1 MKKLMVLLIA
11 VSMALGVL
19 TAYASADEMRLF
31 SDVTE
36 DDWFAYG
43 VKDAAARGLMIGTG
57 GDKFSPSAE
66 VNRAMVVTVLWRI
79 EGEPEV
85 LLAPSFNDVPDGEW
99 YTKAVAW
106 AAAMGIAQGRGD
118 GSFAPLE
125 GVTREA
131 FATFLY
137 RWAQGRGYDVS
148 ADTKRFT
155 GYMGSA
161 PSDWAEPA
169 MDWARDRGFFNW
181 KETRVGPLASA
192 QSLCVDETATRAE
205 TAVFLSRFCR
215 CYIDE
220 TESEEPKVLYR
231 MVDDNRDDGGYLWD
245 FMTMELPEFW
255 MGSCITSL
263 TGYEGINA
271 VSVDFQDCS
280 NKRPRSSMGKLFELI
295 LCPEGTNTEQF
306 GSWEKLGDAEPG
318 KSGRI
323 CTVDAGPEMGR
334 INLYVKYFADS
345 EGMWAEEGMRIYDPE
360 KPANYLKMSACFEQI
375 INSIRFDKGV
385 AVVDAAPSYAGL
397 MKNQ

>member
-1 MKKLMVLLIA
+1 MKKCLILLLSVIMLISLLPA
-11 VSMALGVL
+11 HAAAEES
-19 TAYASADEMRLF
+19 DF

-79 EGEPEV
+79 EGEPET

-106 AAAMGIAQGRGD
+106 AAANGIAQGYGD
-118 GSFAPLE
+118 GNFAPLE

-131 FATFLY
+131 LATFLY
-137 RWAQGRGYDVS
+137 RWAQGRGCDVS

-155 GYMGSA
+155 SYMGSA

-181 KETRVGPLASA
+181 KETRVGPLGSA
-192 QSLCVDETATRAE
+192 QSLCVDATATRAE

-215 CYIDE
+215 SYIDE
-220 TESEEPKVLYR
+220 PAGEEPSVLYR
-231 MVDDNRDDGGYLWD
+231 LISDNRDDGGYLWD

-255 MGSCITSL
+255 MGSCETDL
-263 TGYEGINA
+263 GWYDGINA
-271 VSVDFQDCS
+271 VSIDFWDCS
-280 NKRPRSSMGKLFELI
+280 NKRSRSSMGKLFKLT
-295 LCPEGTNTEQF
+295 LCPEGTNTERF
-306 GSWEKLGDAEPG
+306 GSWEKLGDAEIG

-323 CTVDAGPEMGR
+323 CTVDAGPGMGR

-375 INSIRFDKGV
+375 IDSIRFDKGV
-385 AVVDAAPSYAGL
+385 KVVDTAPSYAGL
-397 MKNQ
+397 MR